1 MRTIYKSSFDEG
13 FYDYQ
18 GERPTSPNYIRVNG
32 AEKIRAYLKDENARS
47 LDGLTGLSPA
57 EADAYQGPTSGD

>member
-1 MRTIYKSSFDEG
+1 
-13 FYDYQ
+13 
-18 GERPTSPNYIRVNG
+18 VNG